1 MILEVLVL
9 EEDRELI
16 VLYDEEDNECRF
28 EVLAVL
34 DVDEGRYAILMP
46 ADDNDE
52 DEEAYVLRIQQ
63 DENGRDILIGID
75 NQQELNTV
83 VEAYEELARQEN
95 NQHN

>member
-1 MILEVLVL
+1 VILEVLVL

>member
-1 MILEVLVL
+1 L

-52 DEEAYVLRIQQ
+52 DEEAYVLRIEQ

-75 NQQELNTV
+75 NQHELNTV
-83 VEAYEELARQEN
+83 VEAYEELVRQEN

>member
-1 MILEVLVL
+1 M

-46 ADDNDE
+46 ADDKDE
-52 DEEAYVLRIQQ
+52 DEEAYVLRIEQ
-63 DENGRDILIGID
+63 DENGQDILIGID
-75 NQQELNTV
+75 NEQELNTV
-83 VEAYEELARQEN
+83 VEAYEELARREN

>member
-1 MILEVLVL
+1 VILEVLVL

-52 DEEAYVLRIQQ
+52 DEEAYVLRIEQ

-75 NQQELNTV
+75 NQHELNTV
-83 VEAYEELARQEN
+83 VEAYEELVRQEN

>member
-1 MILEVLVL
+1 M

-34 DVDEGRYAILMP
+34 DVDEERYAILMP
-46 ADDNDE
+46 ADDSDE
-52 DEEAYVLRIQQ
+52 DEEAYVLRIEQ
-63 DENGRDILIGID
+63 DEDGQDILIGID
-75 NQQELNTV
+75 NEQELNTV

>member
-1 MILEVLVL
+1 VIREVLVL

-34 DVDEGRYAILMP
+34 DVDEERYAILMP
-46 ADDNDE
+46 ADDSDE
-52 DEEAYVLRIQQ
+52 DEEAYVLRIEQ
-63 DENGRDILIGID
+63 DEDGQDILIGID
-75 NQQELNTV
+75 NEQELNTV

>member
-1 MILEVLVL
+1 M

-83 VEAYEELARQEN
+83 VEAYEELVRQEN

>member
-1 MILEVLVL
+1 M

-52 DEEAYVLRIQQ
+52 DEEAYVLRIEQ

-75 NQQELNTV
+75 NQHELNTV
-83 VEAYEELARQEN
+83 VEAYEELVRQEN